1 MRLTIAHMSD
11 IHLAPV
17 RGLGLGHLNVKR
29 ALGLANWLLK
39 RSKVHTR
46 ATVDALVADLRE
58 QRVDHIVVSGDLVNL
73 GLPGEHQAALA
84 WLEALGPPDK
94 VSVVPG
100 NHDIYCRLWR
110 DQGVERWRA
119 YMTSDAAG
127 AAFAT
132 NGERGFPYVR
142 ILGRLAIVGVNSA
155 VPTRPFM
162 AIGRIGEPQLAAL
175 AATLDRL
182 GRERYR
188 RLVVV
193 HHPPL
198 PGQADARRG
207 LVDAARLEQVLM
219 HHGADLV
226 IHGHNHIDMRA
237 TRRGPAGPIEVV
249 GIASASISRA
259 YKHEPLG
266 RYNLIGI
273 DSAGPGPID
282 IVSRGLTAP
291 GGPVGEVGR
300 QTLGT

>member
-1 MRLTIAHMSD
+1 MQLTIAHLSD

-17 RGLGLGHLNVKR
+17 RGLGPLHLNIKR
-29 ALGLANWLLK
+29 GLGLANWMLK
-39 RSKVHTR
+39 RRKVHKR
-46 ATVDALVADLRE
+46 ETVDALVADLRG

-73 GLPGEHQAALA
+73 GLPGEHRAALE
-84 WLEALGPPDK
+84 WLEALGPPER

-110 DQGVERWRA
+110 DPGVERWRA
-119 YMTSDAAG
+119 FMRSDAAG
-127 AAFAT
+127 SALAT
-132 NGERGFPYVR
+132 EGELGFPYVR
-142 ILGRLAIVGVNSA
+142 ILGRLAIIGVNSA
-155 VPTRPFM
+155 MPTPPFY
-162 AIGRIGEPQLAAL
+162 AIGRIGERQLAAL

-182 GRERYR
+182 AQEGYM

-207 LVDAARLEQVLM
+207 LVDAARLELVLM
-219 HHGADLV
+219 QHGADLV

-237 TRRGPAGPIEVV
+237 TRRGPGGPIEVV
-249 GIASASISRA
+249 GIASASVSRA
-259 YKHEPLG
+259 HAHEPLG
-266 RYNLIGI
+266 RYNLIGL
-273 DSAGPGPID
+273 DPSKPGAIE